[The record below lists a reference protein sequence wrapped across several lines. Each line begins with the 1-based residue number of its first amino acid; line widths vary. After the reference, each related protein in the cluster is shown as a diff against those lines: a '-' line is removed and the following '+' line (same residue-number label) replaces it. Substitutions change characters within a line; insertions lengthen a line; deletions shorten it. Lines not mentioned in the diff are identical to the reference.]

1 VGQNGRALCHGC
13 GRQPSGVDKLEE
25 PRHDDVGQH
34 WLSNIHDRYGFFS
47 DGSSSALT
55 LNTSYSSFT
64 QLTQNSAHLNGWAL
78 GTAPSGVVVLWG
90 RQNSSGTFSA
100 AANSGGFQL
109 RLATSSADLPATGA
123 VVGYFSGNRTGV
135 SADSL
140 YLNASL
146 VGSPNSTTTGVG
158 SGNAQLLE
166 SNGSFAPATVTIAI
180 SHFGSAMSSTDE
192 TNACRAFGAYL
203 VSLGAI
209 GSSPC

>member
-1 VGQNGRALCHGC
+1 M
-13 GRQPSGVDKLEE
+13 
-25 PRHDDVGQH
+25 
-34 WLSNIHDRYGFFS
+34 
-47 DGSSSALT
+47 
-55 LNTSYSSFT
+55 
-64 QLTQNSAHLNGWAL
+64 
-78 GTAPSGVVVLWG
+78 GTTK
-90 RQNSSGTFSA
+90 SSGTFSA

-158 SGNAQLLE
+158 SGNAQLLK

-209 GSSPC
+209 GVLLVNEEIPSHFFHCAADLTQYGNMNTNMHSSTNGWNF